1 MEVGLPLRV
10 ADVVVVSVL
19 LCDDDGDGD
28 TNVDV
33 DAVVVEVDEATA
45 VSDVDGV
52 VVVAAVVVGV
62 IDLDGDAVDDDVA
75 VEVVLTVR
83 DVVDVPLSEG
93 ENELVPVVE
102 IDALDVE
109 ADEAVWDIDEDTDD
123 DMDDERLIEALD
135 VGLPLRVADAVVV
148 SVLLCDD
155 DGDGDTSVAAD
166 AVVVEVDEATAVRV
180 IDLDGNA
187 VDDDVAVEVV
197 LTVRDVVDVPL
208 SEGEN
213 ELVPVVEID
222 ALDVE
227 ADEAVWDIDEDTD
240 DDMDDERLIEA
251 LDVGL
256 PLREAEVVMV

>member
-33 DAVVVEVDEATA
+33 DAVVVVAT
-45 VSDVDGV
+45 
-52 VVVAAVVVGV
+52 VVVGV

-102 IDALDVE
+102 IDALE
-109 ADEAVWDIDEDTDD
+109 
-123 DMDDERLIEALD
+123 
-135 VGLPLRVADAVVV
+135 
-148 SVLLCDD
+148 
-155 DGDGDTSVAAD
+155 
-166 AVVVEVDEATAVRV
+166 
-180 IDLDGNA
+180 
-187 VDDDVAVEVV
+187 
-197 LTVRDVVDVPL
+197 
-208 SEGEN
+208 
-213 ELVPVVEID
+213 
-222 ALDVE
+222 VE

>member
-52 VVVAAVVVGV
+52 VVVATVVVGV

-102 IDALDVE
+102 IDALEVE

-135 VGLPLRVADAVVV
+135 VGLPLRVADVVVV
-148 SVLLCDD
+148 SVLLCDVDVAFNIAD
-155 DGDGDTSVAAD
+155 DD
-166 AVVVEVDEATAVRV
+166 AVADSEGVTLERGVLFVVHEPEGVTDALVVSDALWDAVPMRVVDGVDVWEA
-180 IDLDGNA
+180 DG
-187 VDDDVAVEVV
+187 VDDNVTD
-197 LTVRDVVDVPL
+197 
-208 SEGEN
+208 G
-213 ELVPVVEID
+213 VPVRLLDPVSVCELD
-222 ALDVE
+222 AVLLEEGV
-227 ADEAVWDIDEDTD
+227 
-240 DDMDDERLIEA
+240 
-251 LDVGL
+251 
-256 PLREAEVVMV
+256 